1 VQLVQFS
8 KRNQLG
14 IIALICFAAA
24 GAFFLAPGGSMTSA
38 AIGGSL
44 RLGLAFGV
52 VWLALPNL
60 IAIVQRAP
68 VWYWY
73 LFLLGLV
80 LVAVRPMPFV
90 FIVPP
95 VLLVMW
101 IFAPKLK
108 QATERPPRRPSA

>member
-1 VQLVQFS
+1 VQVS

-14 IIALICFAAA
+14 LIALACFAVAA
-24 GAFFLAPGGSMTSA
+24 GFWFAPAGSNSSA

-60 IAIVQRAP
+60 LTILQRAP
-68 VWYWY
+68 AWYWY
-73 LFLLGLV
+73 LCLLGMV
-80 LVAVRPMPFV
+80 LMAVRPFPFV
-90 FIVPP
+90 LIVPP
-95 VLLVMW
+95 LLLVMW

-108 QATERPPRRPSA
+108 KFTEKSSRRPRA